1 MKMDEKL
8 DRQIT
13 IAHIHGILI
22 GMDKDLDFVEF
33 TRKWVALCK
42 VAGINKTLTED
53 DMELFK
59 VIDRIHL
66 RIIDGTLDSV
76 KDKELPMTIKED
88 LLELANL
95 IK

>member
-1 MKMDEKL
+1 MDEKL
-8 DRQIT
+8 DRQLT

-22 GMDKDLDFVEF
+22 GMNKDLDFVEF
-33 TRKWVALCK
+33 QRKWIALCK
-42 VAGINKTLTED
+42 VAGINKTMSEE
-53 DMELFK
+53 DMEIFK

-76 KDKELPMTIKED
+76 KDKELPITIKED
-88 LLELANL
+88 LLELAKL